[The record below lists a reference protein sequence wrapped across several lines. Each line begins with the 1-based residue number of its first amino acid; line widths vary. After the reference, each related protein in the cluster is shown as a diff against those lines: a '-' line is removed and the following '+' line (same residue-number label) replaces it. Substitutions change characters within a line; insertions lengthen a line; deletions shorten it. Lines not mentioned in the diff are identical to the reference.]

1 LATHATIDLETIDVR
16 PQATV
21 LSLGA
26 VKFNPL
32 TSEEPHSELY
42 LKISI
47 DDQDRYN
54 RTVSESTLEW
64 WGKQDPK
71 IMEEAFDQ
79 TDAVTVED
87 ALAEISK
94 FSVGVDTFWGQG
106 YGFDYTMLEDMYRS
120 IGRPIPWNFW
130 QILDSRTLFR
140 VCKQDPR
147 KQIQNDLHNAL
158 ADAYYQSKAIQIA
171 YSELGDAYYQSKAIQ
186 IAYSELGVT
195 Q

>member
-1 LATHATIDLETIDVR
+1 MATHATIDLETIDVR

-32 TSEEPHSELY
+32 SFTEPHSELY

-47 DDQDRYN
+47 DDQDRLN

-64 WGKQDPK
+64 WGEQDPA

-79 TDAVTVED
+79 TGAVPVED
-87 ALAEISK
+87 ALAQISK

-147 KQIQNDLHNAL
+147 KQIQNDLHNAI

-171 YSELGDAYYQSKAIQ
+171 YQ
-186 IAYSELGVT
+186 ELGVT
-195 Q
+195 R

>member
-1 LATHATIDLETIDVR
+1 MATHATIDLETIDVR

-26 VKFNPL
+26 VKFNPF
-32 TSEEPHSELY
+32 SFDEPHSELY

-47 DDQDRYN
+47 EDQDRLG
-54 RTVSESTLEW
+54 RTASDSTLEW
-64 WGKQDPK
+64 WSKQDSA

-79 TDAVTVED
+79 TDAVSVD
-87 ALAEISK
+87 QALAQISK

-106 YGFDYTMLEDMYRS
+106 YGFDYTMLEDMFRS
-120 IGRPIPWNFW
+120 AGKPIPWNFW

-147 KQIQNDLHNAL
+147 KQIQNNLHNAL

-171 YSELGDAYYQSKAIQ
+171 YQ
-186 IAYSELGVT
+186 ELGVT
-195 Q
+195 R